1 MATHT
6 WNFDNAHSTVG
17 FTIKHMMFAKVRG
30 QFTEWTGSLSY
41 DPANVAGAQVN
52 ATITA
57 GSIDTANEQRDG
69 HLKSGDFFNVEEF
82 PTLTYKSSSWEKTGG
97 KIHVHGD
104 LTMHGVTKPVTLE
117 VTENGQGVDPWGN
130 QRIGFTATATINRKD
145 FGLNWNSALEAGGVL
160 VGEEVHIDIEVQA
173 TLAKD

>member
-82 PTLTYKSSSWEKTGG
+82 PTLTYKSSSWEKNRRQDSRARRPNDAKRHETG
-97 KIHVHGD
+97 H
-104 LTMHGVTKPVTLE
+104 
-117 VTENGQGVDPWGN
+117 
-130 QRIGFTATATINRKD
+130 A
-145 FGLNWNSALEAGGVL
+145 
-160 VGEEVHIDIEVQA
+160 
-173 TLAKD
+173 